1 VKEGEMSTK
10 QKLNSDEQARIGRPI
25 KEARKGKRSRI
36 SVDISSTSKALI
48 ASRAK
53 ASGRTLAREAEIMI
67 EGFVRYLEMMERTRM
82 TLEDMDKGK
91 FSVEAALW
99 RLGYTPVRVAQED
112 KAWKIWAEPGFP
124 GVERSGFVP
133 FPEVTEPPHAEAAA
147 EAFRPIP
154 VGNLGE
160 QMTICG
166 KPVAMPLPRARLS
179 TKPAATGSVTF
190 GSFAITIGTVLVA
203 ACRGSGKWEIAALPA
218 GQSSSSKEALS
229 QSGHRFRLDR
239 ERYGKPE

>member
-1 VKEGEMSTK
+1 VKEGEMSTE

-99 RLGYTPVRVAQED
+99 RLGYTPVRVAQDD

-124 GVERSGFVP
+124 GVEP
-133 FPEVTEPPHAEAAA
+133 
-147 EAFRPIP
+147 
-154 VGNLGE
+154 
-160 QMTICG
+160 
-166 KPVAMPLPRARLS
+166 
-179 TKPAATGSVTF
+179 GSVTF
-190 GSFAITIGTVLVA
+190 GSMTLRVMFANTIGTTLVA

-229 QSGHRFRLDR
+229 QSGHRLRLDR
-239 ERYGKPE
+239 ERYGKAE